1 MGLTYACEQDIAGQ
15 TWYSTPDQ
23 FRLVSYM
30 TLFSM
35 AYLAQEEFSPVER
48 DGKKIGDLLFP
59 DWYYPNLS
67 LYAQNLVINHLIASK
82 QADVVKLESSNR
94 SIREVIFVNPDKVED
109 TDNSQNENEIYSY
122 CLKIVLD
129 SKKLSSYQFT
139 DILETIINQKKI

>member
-1 MGLTYACEQDIAGQ
+1 MGLNYACEQDIGGQ

-30 TLFSM
+30 TLFAM

-67 LYAQNLVINHLIASK
+67 LYAQNLVINHLIASN
-82 QADVVKLESSNR
+82 QAHVVKLDSSNR

-109 TDNSQNENEIYSY
+109 IDISQNENEIYSY

-129 SKKLSSYQFT
+129 AKRLSSYQFT
-139 DILETIINQKKI
+139 DMLETIIKQKKI